1 MTISDLRLAK
11 NIRRVTILVR
21 DESGHVTPTVVY
33 EGKSRRKK
41 QTKKLKPV
49 ESAVRRGA
57 EAAAATANSYLSR
70 HENSNAKERDGW
82 LVNMQGNVFKAMRK
96 GSKRMKMNRVITMMQ
111 M

>member
-1 MTISDLRLAK
+1 MTISDLRLGK

-21 DESGHVTPTVVY
+21 DESGQVTPTVVY
-33 EGKSRRKK
+33 EGKSGKKK
-41 QTKKLKPV
+41 QTRKLKPV

-70 HENSNAKERDGW
+70 HQNSNRKERDGW